1 MTFTVGS
8 THEVDI
14 LRIAHGGHCVGRI
27 GDVVVFVR
35 HTLPKE
41 KVIVE
46 ITQVGKQGKFLFAD
60 AIEVLVPSPH
70 RIKPACEYAGRCGG
84 CDFQHIAFSHQ
95 QVLKTEVLKEQLI
108 RLGKIPADSK
118 LLLDLKVKPLPK
130 DQTGLHYRTRVE
142 YVTDSRGRIG
152 FRKHGSNEVVTISNC
167 KVAATEITGDGFSNV
182 PWAPNSEAR
191 IVLSSEGEV
200 VRLSEADQGDY
211 RITETIDGFE
221 YHVNAKSFWQAHHF
235 APQTFVKTVLDMMQ
249 IKAGQHV
256 CDLYSGSGLFTLP
269 LARAV
274 GAGGRIESVESD
286 LKAVGSLRRN
296 TRTLSNVNLYAMG
309 VEKWLATSKIKK
321 VDAILLD
328 PPRAGA
334 GTQILKQLVKLRPS
348 KILYVA
354 CDPASLARDVATLAE
369 NGYELTQIQAWDAF
383 GQTQHLESFG
393 LFTPT
398 KIGQD

>member
-1 MTFTVGS
+1 MTLTVGS
-8 THEVDI
+8 THEVEI

-27 GDVVVFVR
+27 GEVVVFVR

-46 ITQVGKQGKFLFAD
+46 ITQVGKQGKFVFAD

-70 RIKPACEYAGRCGG
+70 RIKPPCEYAGKCGG
-84 CDFQHIAFSHQ
+84 CDFQHVEFGHQ

-118 LLLDLKVKPLPK
+118 LLTDLKVKPLPQ

-167 KVAATEITGDGFSNV
+167 KVAAAEITGDGFSNV
-182 PWAPNSEAR
+182 PWAPNSEVR

-200 VRLSEADQGDY
+200 VRLSEVDQADY

-221 YHVNAKSFWQAHHF
+221 YQVNAKSFWQAHRF
-235 APQTFVKTVLDMMQ
+235 APQTFINTALEMLQ
-249 IKAGQHV
+249 IKPGQHV

-309 VEKWLATSKIKK
+309 VEKWCSISKIKK

-334 GTQILKQLVKLRPS
+334 GTQILKQLVKLRPA

-354 CDPASLARDVATLAE
+354 CDPASFARDVATLAE
-369 NGYELTQIQAWDAF
+369 NGYELAQIQAWDAF

-393 LFTPT
+393 LFMPS